1 MQKLK
6 SFFSSEF
13 SKNVLTLMT
22 GTTIAQAI
30 PLAATPILTRIYTPE
45 DFGVLA
51 LFSSITAILGLLAT
65 GKYEMAILLPKDDKD
80 ALNIVFLSILLSA
93 IFSIILF
100 SVVFLFNYE
109 ITVLLN
115 EPKISNWLY
124 LLPISVL
131 FIGIYNALNL
141 YNVRNKNFKQIS
153 FSLITKSSGLS
164 ITQIGIGLIKSGA
177 FGLII
182 GQVISFFS
190 GNVILFKS
198 ITKKHS
204 IIDIFNIQSIKKV
217 SKTYIRFP
225 KLTLPGNLMNSISL
239 NALNFFISNIFS
251 TYILGHYS
259 LASRMLGVPSRVFGN
274 SISQVYFQKISS
286 SKNEEKNV
294 LSVFNKTL
302 KRLVFISLPI
312 FLILFFIAEPIFDFL
327 FGEEWRIAGTYAK
340 IIIPLAAVR
349 FISSALSPTLHV
361 YERQDLTLMI
371 QAIQLITLI
380 VIILIVSY
388 LNLSFHNTLVVY
400 SCTYIIE
407 YASFVF
413 IYRYIILKNK
423 LWQ

>member
-22 GTTIAQAI
+22 GTTISQAI

-80 ALNIVFLSILLSA
+80 ELNIVYLSVILSA

-100 SVVFLFNYE
+100 TIVFLFNYE

-124 LLPISVL
+124 FVPISVL

-141 YNVRNKNFKQIS
+141 YNVRYKNFKRVS
-153 FSLITKSSGLS
+153 FSLISKSSGLS
-164 ITQIGIGLIKSGA
+164 ITQIGVGLFKSGA
-177 FGLII
+177 FGLVL
-182 GQVISFFS
+182 GQVISFFL
-190 GNVILFKS
+190 GNVILLKS
-198 ITKKHS
+198 ITKRYS
-204 IIDIFNIQSIKKV
+204 IIETFSIQSINQV

-225 KLTLPGNLMNSISL
+225 KFTLPGNLMNSISL
-239 NALNFFISNIFS
+239 NALNFFISNFFS
-251 TYILGHYS
+251 TYILGQYS

-274 SISQVYFQKISS
+274 SISQVYFQKISA
-286 SKNEEKNV
+286 SKNEDKNV

-302 KRLVFISLPI
+302 KRLTFISLPI
-312 FLILFFIAEPIFDFL
+312 FLILFFIAEPIFDFV

-340 IIIPLAAVR
+340 IILPMSAVR

-361 YERQDLTLMI
+361 FERQDLTLLI
-371 QAIQLITLI
+371 QATQIITLFAI
-380 VIILIVSY
+380 FITVNY
-388 LNLSFHNTLVVY
+388 LNLSFYNSLVIY
-400 SCTYIIE
+400 SCIYSLE
-407 YASFVF
+407 YALFVF
-413 IYRYIILKNK
+413 IYRYIVLKN
-423 LWQ
+423 

>member
-22 GTTIAQAI
+22 GTTISQAI

-80 ALNIVFLSILLSA
+80 ALNIVYLSVILSA

-100 SVVFLFNYE
+100 TIVFLFNYE

-124 LLPISVL
+124 FVPISVL

-141 YNVRNKNFKQIS
+141 YNVRYKNFKGVS
-153 FSLITKSSGLS
+153 FSLISKSSGLS
-164 ITQIGIGLIKSGA
+164 ITQIGVGLFKSGA
-177 FGLII
+177 FGLVL

-190 GNVILFKS
+190 GNVILLKS
-198 ITKKHS
+198 ITKRYS
-204 IIDIFNIQSIKKV
+204 IIKTFSIQSINQV

-225 KLTLPGNLMNSISL
+225 KFTLPGNLMNSISL

-251 TYILGHYS
+251 TYILGQYS

-274 SISQVYFQKISS
+274 SISQVYFQKISA
-286 SKNEEKNV
+286 SKNEDKNV
-294 LSVFNKTL
+294 LSIFNKTL
-302 KRLVFISLPI
+302 KRLTFISLPI
-312 FLILFFIAEPIFDFL
+312 FLILFFIAEPIFDFV

-340 IIIPLAAVR
+340 IILPMSAVR

-361 YERQDLTLMI
+361 FERQDLTLLI
-371 QAIQLITLI
+371 QATQIITLLAI
-380 VIILIVSY
+380 FITVNY
-388 LNLSFHNTLVVY
+388 LNLSFYNSLVIY
-400 SCTYIIE
+400 SCIYSLE
-407 YASFVF
+407 YALFVF
-413 IYRYIILKNK
+413 IYRYIVLKN
-423 LWQ
+423 